1 MRATEIADLVRKH
14 LSAGKYADLQM
25 EVLARAVR
33 HEGDWWYVPV
43 KPGRPFERTDQYYA
57 VLADLEQDIE
67 DAEGLNILLV
77 PAA

>member
-1 MRATEIADLVRKH
+1 MKAAQIVQLVNGHLATQ
-14 LSAGKYADLQM
+14 KYADLQM
-25 EVLARAVR
+25 EVLVDGVR
-33 HEGDWWYVPV
+33 HDANWWYVPIR
-43 KPGRPFERTDQYYA
+43 PTRPFARTDQYYA